1 MSAKNISHETAVFG
15 LWLNWVIAGGALS
28 LPILLSVYI
37 EPLFIPL
44 ISIVLAGIMF
54 VYDMSSMRSHTAVC
68 PVILTIA
75 TRSLFYSS
83 LIMIFINILYTR
95 GFITYFYEDETLNS
109 SIPFIT
115 LLVVAP
121 VVFLTTLWSQIRG
134 KKYSACQRCNI
145 TLGPTPERGFLG
157 KIFSQESRYQRY
169 LMLGIW
175 GVLTIIAWSY
185 YTYFYINVNIN
196 IPDRFFFGW
205 IPVILYLISVFYLGA
220 RCFTLWA
227 YYYQDNN
234 ANERQQGAS
243 SSLRVLVI
251 SGDKFYL
258 SRDDEEYNDTP
269 DGYLI
274 DTPATIT
281 IDHHKHISLESAT
294 RSFQD
299 LSRLDDGDFTLRFMY
314 VSREA
319 SRERNT
325 FHYICCP
332 ASAQTLEKSSLKG
345 RWYNFSQ
352 VERLL
357 HNHDLS
363 PILASEIHRLYTVT
377 MAWKTYDAD
386 GRRLYKVKNYH
397 PLFRLDGI
405 CDWDVDFNSPTWL
418 NVARLNED
426 KPFFRLRK
434 LWRSIYT
441 IKP

>member
-1 MSAKNISHETAVFG
+1 MSSKNITHETAIFG

-37 EPLFIPL
+37 QPLFIPL
-44 ISIVLAGIMF
+44 ISLVLAGAML
-54 VYDMSSMRSHTAVC
+54 VYDRASLRSHTAVC

-83 LIMIFINILYTR
+83 LIMVLISVIYTR
-95 GFITYFYEDETLNS
+95 GIISYFYDDETLNS

-115 LLVVAP
+115 LLIVAP
-121 VVFLTTLWSQIRG
+121 VVFLTTVWSQIRG
-134 KKYSACQRCNI
+134 KKYSACQRCAI
-145 TLGPTPERGFLG
+145 TLGSTSERGFLG

-169 LMLGIW
+169 FMLGIW
-175 GVLTIIAWSY
+175 GVLSVIAWSY

-234 ANERQQGAS
+234 ATERQQGAS
-243 SSLRVLVI
+243 SSLRILII
-251 SGDKFYL
+251 SGDKFFL
-258 SRDDEEYNDTP
+258 SREEEYNDIP
-269 DGYLI
+269 DGYLV

-281 IDHHKHISLESAT
+281 LPHHKEISLENAA
-294 RSFQD
+294 RNFRD
-299 LSRLDDGDFTLRFMY
+299 LSRLEKDDFTLRFMY

-319 SRERNT
+319 SGLRNT

-332 ASAQTLEKSSLKG
+332 TSADVISKSSFKG
-345 RWYNFSQ
+345 RWYNLSQ

-357 HNHDLS
+357 HNRDLS
-363 PILASEIHRLYTVT
+363 PMLASEIHRLYTVT
-377 MAWKTYDAD
+377 MAWKTYDAE
-386 GRRLYKVKNYH
+386 GRRLYKVKHYH
-397 PLFRLDGI
+397 PIFRLDGI

-434 LWRSIYT
+434 LWRSLYAV
-441 IKP
+441 KS